1 MSQQMTTGRDPITPL
16 EALELLKEGNRRFLD
31 DAPYNPP
38 MDRLHRL
45 HLAAAQ
51 QPFAAY
57 LSCSDSRVPPELLFE
72 RGLGELFIVRNAG
85 NTLCATA
92 LGSLEFAVTQ
102 LQVPLIVVMGHEACG
117 AIRAAVS
124 VARGRRPIPATSR
137 KCCNRCFPRC
147 SKPTPG
153 QKTSAT
159 PPPYATCAGLSGNCG
174 KKPLPPCLNHRP
186 PAQSW
191 WLEPTTTSIPGALSF
206 SIDTSALATS
216 AARILTPICPDYRAV
231 QTGNQRLA
239 KSAWNQ

>member
-1 MSQQMTTGRDPITPL
+1 MTIPPMTPDDVL
-16 EALELLKEGNRRFLD
+16 ALLKEGNRRFLA

-51 QPFAAY
+51 RPFAAY

-92 LGSLEFAVTQ
+92 LGNLEFAVTQ

-124 VARGRRPIPATSR
+124 VARGETAYSSNVSKVLQSLLPAVLEADPWAEDLCNAAALCNVR
-137 KCCNRCFPRC
+137 KVV
-147 SKPTPG
+147 KEL
-153 QKTSAT
+153 QKEASPALLD
-159 PPPYATCAGLSGNCG
+159 PQAEGRLLVVGAYYHLDSGRVVF
-174 KKPLPPCLNHRP
+174 LD
-186 PAQSW
+186 Q
-191 WLEPTTTSIPGALSF
+191 
-206 SIDTSALATS
+206 
-216 AARILTPICPDYRAV
+216 
-231 QTGNQRLA
+231 
-239 KSAWNQ
+239 

>member
-1 MSQQMTTGRDPITPL
+1 MNQQMTTGRNPITPL

-102 LQVPLIVVMGHEACG
+102 LRVPLIVVMGHEACG

-124 VARGRRPIPATSR
+124 VAREQAAYTGNVSKVLQSLLPAVLEADPWAEDLCNAAALCNVR
-137 KCCNRCFPRC
+137 KVVRELREEA
-147 SKPTPG
+147 S
-153 QKTSAT
+153 
-159 PPPYATCAGLSGNCG
+159 
-174 KKPLPPCLNHRP
+174 
-186 PAQSW
+186 PAL
-191 WLEPTTTSIPGALSF
+191 LEPQNAGSLLVVGAYYHLDSGRVEF
-206 SIDTSALATS
+206 LE
-216 AARILTPICPDYRAV
+216 
-231 QTGNQRLA
+231 
-239 KSAWNQ
+239 

>member
-1 MSQQMTTGRDPITPL
+1 MAARVRYTAMDQQPQLAPL
-16 EALELLKEGNRRFLD
+16 EALELLKEGNRRFLA

-51 QPFAAY
+51 RPFAAY

-92 LGSLEFAVTQ
+92 LGNLEFAVTQ

-124 VARGRRPIPATSR
+124 VARGETAYSSNVSKVLQSLLPAVLEADPWAEDLCNAAALCNVR
-137 KCCNRCFPRC
+137 KVV
-147 SKPTPG
+147 KEL
-153 QKTSAT
+153 QKEASPALLD
-159 PPPYATCAGLSGNCG
+159 PQAEGRLLVVGAYYHLDSGRVVF
-174 KKPLPPCLNHRP
+174 LD
-186 PAQSW
+186 Q
-191 WLEPTTTSIPGALSF
+191 
-206 SIDTSALATS
+206 
-216 AARILTPICPDYRAV
+216 
-231 QTGNQRLA
+231 
-239 KSAWNQ
+239 

>member
-1 MSQQMTTGRDPITPL
+1 MDQQPQLAPL
-16 EALELLKEGNRRFLD
+16 EALELLKEGNRRFLA

-51 QPFAAY
+51 RPFAAY

-92 LGSLEFAVTQ
+92 LGNLEFAVTQ

-124 VARGRRPIPATSR
+124 VARGETAYSSNVSKVLQSLLPAVLEADPWAEDLCNAAALCNVR
-137 KCCNRCFPRC
+137 KVV
-147 SKPTPG
+147 KEL
-153 QKTSAT
+153 QKEASPALLD
-159 PPPYATCAGLSGNCG
+159 PQAEGRLLVVGAYYHLDSGRVVF
-174 KKPLPPCLNHRP
+174 LD
-186 PAQSW
+186 Q
-191 WLEPTTTSIPGALSF
+191 
-206 SIDTSALATS
+206 
-216 AARILTPICPDYRAV
+216 
-231 QTGNQRLA
+231 
-239 KSAWNQ
+239 